1 MKQEYLNTITETATG
16 IPVRSLRYLKVD
28 NIIVGQ
34 VKDSMWGKETLH
46 EGYISGMWTRKG
58 IPTNK
63 IKGREDLKLNIDP
76 IQEINLV
83 GSK

>member
-16 IPVRSLRYLKVD
+16 IPVRNLRFLKVD

-34 VKDSMWGKETLH
+34 VKDPVWGKETLH
-46 EGYISGMWTRKG
+46 EGYISGQWTRKG

-63 IKGREDLKLNIDP
+63 IKGRDDLKLK
-76 IQEINLV
+76 INLEETI
-83 GSK
+83 

>member
-16 IPVRSLRYLKVD
+16 IPVKNLRWLEID

-34 VKDSMWGKETLH
+34 VKCPVLGKETLH
-46 EGYISGMWTRKG
+46 EGYISGQWTRKG

-63 IKGREDLKLNIDP
+63 IKGREDLKLNIDLT
-76 IQEINLV
+76 QA
-83 GSK
+83 K

>member
-16 IPVRSLRYLKVD
+16 IPVRNLRYLKVD

-34 VKDSMWGKETLH
+34 VKDPVWGKETLH
-46 EGYISGMWTRKG
+46 EGYVSGMWTTKG

-63 IKGREDLKLNIDP
+63 IKGREDLKLK
-76 IQEINLV
+76 INLAETI
-83 GSK
+83 